1 MRPRNGG
8 LPSVASRVPATI
20 YILLG
25 NEGSKPCQ
33 RDRLQS
39 KSPVLLKLSPYID
52 SDLETLFTFSA
63 RGAGPTTGVPF
74 RAQPMIERFHGV
86 VQQTR

>member
-39 KSPVLLKLSPYID
+39 KSPVLLNLSPYID
-52 SDLETLFTFSA
+52 SYLETLFSFFCMNCGTYNM
-63 RGAGPTTGVPF
+63 RGAFSG
-74 RAQPMIERFHGV
+74 AAHD
-86 VQQTR
+86 